1 MDIRFIYKKIFEDL
15 FANKKG
21 LQIYT
26 LHRRYGLS
34 PSKAID
40 FINEYSPAGI
50 VSVEDGTSLLL
61 TAKGR
66 DNIRNIIADIF
77 KDNDFTGLTYLS
89 RLLFSPIDKYAPY
102 IPQSVIPGK
111 ESKIEIIDTPEW
123 EDIMF

>member
-34 PSKAID
+34 PSKVID

-50 VSVEDGTSLLL
+50 VSVKDDTSLLL

-66 DNIRNIIADIF
+66 DNIRHIIADIF
-77 KDNDFTGLTYLS
+77 KDNDFSGLSFLG
-89 RLLFSPIDKYAPY
+89 RFMFSPIDKYAPY
-102 IPQSVIPGK
+102 IPQSVIPVK
-111 ESKIEIIDTPEW
+111 EKKKKS
-123 EDIMF
+123 